1 MTTLRRNRW
10 IAACVLAFWCAA
22 CIHLL
27 VTTA

>member
-1 MTTLRRNRW
+1 MTTLRRNRL
-10 IAACVLAFWCAA
+10 IAAAVLAFWLAA